1 MDVLGRLSVTSR
13 TLGQGGSRG
22 SAGQW
27 ILCTPNW
34 IFHRM
39 QNGQTLFSNGICTL
53 HLMGMYAFEVPRM
66 YRDRQERGKQTMC
79 IDLVYSDQGQ
89 LWQSGVQI
97 WLDMWRWVDYRGR
110 GTALERDG
118 VRCNG
123 GISWHNTGDTPSAL
137 PLPSQPTDRQQQP
150 SRWKLAPAAGLP
162 FVKTHPLMTN

>member
-1 MDVLGRLSVTSR
+1 MFWGDFQLHRGHWGRAGAGGVQDSGFYVLPTGYFT
-13 TLGQGGSRG
+13 G
-22 SAGQW
+22 
-27 ILCTPNW
+27 C
-34 IFHRM
+34 RM
-39 QNGQTLFSNGICTL
+39 AKLFSNGICTL

-137 PLPSQPTDRQQQP
+137 PLPSQPTDRQQQH
-150 SRWKLAPAAGLP
+150 SRWKLAPAPGLP